1 MDLCQ
6 FGNFATSTIFINF
19 HSFLSL
25 LFNVPMSKHG
35 LQASKQIKECS
46 LSLSL
51 SLSHIS
57 YVNFDFNFTFI
68 HEFNFYYFKYM
79 MQF

>member
-46 LSLSL
+46 LSI

>member
-35 LQASKQIKECS
+35 LQVSKQIKGCS

-51 SLSHIS
+51 SLSLIFPMLTLILILLS
-57 YVNFDFNFTFI
+57 FMNLTFI
-68 HEFNFYYFKYM
+68 ILNI
-79 MQF
+79 

>member
-35 LQASKQIKECS
+35 LQANKQIKGCCS

-51 SLSHIS
+51 SLICR
-57 YVNFDFNFTFI
+57 VNFDFNFTFI
-68 HEFNFYYFKYM
+68 QGFNFYYFKYM